1 MEYFLHLID
10 EVGNMNIFIN
20 SPGYYTTMYGV
31 DNDIYRMCD
40 KISKN
45 MDLRKYTEVIN
56 TLGITPIISPD
67 LRQTDGVWKQ
77 EIRISL
83 NFKMA
88 SISINSDF
96 DEYVNADTAGKKQI
110 IIENIKK
117 SAHIV
122 KNKLK
127 EAFDLENFIKD
138 LDSLLE
144 Y

>member
-1 MEYFLHLID
+1 
-10 EVGNMNIFIN
+10 MNIFIN